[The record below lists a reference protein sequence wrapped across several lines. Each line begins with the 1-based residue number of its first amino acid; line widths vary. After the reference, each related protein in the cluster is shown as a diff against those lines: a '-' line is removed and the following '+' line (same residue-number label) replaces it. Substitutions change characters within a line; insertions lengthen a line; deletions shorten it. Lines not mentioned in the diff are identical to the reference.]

1 MIRRFAIID
10 ENSNWVYNIGRR
22 ERRLDSRGFC
32 RKAEDEESPST
43 AEQGC
48 QLTAGGGDSKASAT
62 EIYRQAIGKG
72 GKVR

>member
-1 MIRRFAIID
+1 M
-10 ENSNWVYNIGRR
+10 
-22 ERRLDSRGFC
+22 DSRGFC

-43 AEQGC
+43 TEQGC